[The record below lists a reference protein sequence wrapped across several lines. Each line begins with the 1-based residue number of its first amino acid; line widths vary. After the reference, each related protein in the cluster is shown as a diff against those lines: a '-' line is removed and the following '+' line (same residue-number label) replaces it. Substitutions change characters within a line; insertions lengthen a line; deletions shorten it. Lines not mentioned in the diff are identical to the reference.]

1 MGEEEIRKI
10 VQEEL
15 KRAKETPK
23 KRIAFREVMGE
34 VEEEMERVGIT
45 HPSDRYALRN
55 AFSTIVRAA
64 FGVSASSNIPY
75 DSKDDIVAFVNM
87 AMRYIAEHRKVIQS
101 T

>member
-23 KRIAFREVMGE
+23 KKIAFREVMGE
-34 VEEEMERVGIT
+34 AEEEMERVGIT

-64 FGVSASSNIPY
+64 FGVSAAADIPY
-75 DSKDDIVAFVNM
+75 DSKGDITVFVNM
-87 AMRYIAEHRKVIQS
+87 VMQYITEHRKAVQN